1 MNNDNKPTGIKRL
14 LSACVY
20 SAQGFRACYRSE
32 EAFRLEVWLAV
43 LLLPLSYI
51 LGESAIERAA
61 LIVPI
66 FVVLIVE
73 MLNSAIEAV
82 VDRIGTEHHE
92 LSGYAKD
99 AGSAAVAIS
108 LIIFIVT
115 WIIILI

>member
-1 MNNDNKPTGIKRL
+1 MNNDNKPTGVRRL

-20 SAQGFRACYRSE
+20 SAQGFKTCYRSE

-43 LLLPLSYI
+43 LLLPLGYI
-51 LGESAIERAA
+51 LGESAIERVV

-66 FVVLIVE
+66 FIVLIVE

-82 VDRIGTEHHE
+82 VDRVGTEHHE

-108 LIIFIVT
+108 LIIFLVT